1 MERRAIFAGR
11 LLPAVL
17 LTPQLAVTIVFFIW
31 PAAQALLQS
40 VRREDAFG
48 LSSRFV
54 GLDNFAAIFA
64 DPSYLASVEI
74 SFVFGFAVAALA
86 LALGLLFAAMADRV
100 VRGAA
105 FYKTVLM
112 LPYAIAPAIA
122 GVLWLFLF
130 NPSFGIVGSALR
142 RIGVDWNFL
151 LDGRQALL
159 LVILAAAWKQIGYN
173 FLFFLAGLQAIPKSL
188 LEAAAL
194 DGAGRRRRF
203 WRITFPLLAPTSF
216 FLLVVNIVYA
226 FFDTF
231 GIIQNVTGGG
241 PDKVTEILV
250 FKVWYDGVVGLDIG
264 GSAAQSVILMAIVV
278 ALTAA
283 QFRFVE
289 RRVHYA

>member
-1 MERRAIFAGR
+1 M
-11 LLPAVL
+11 
-17 LTPQLAVTIVFFIW
+17 TIVFFFW

-48 LSSRFV
+48 LSTRFV

-64 DPSYLASVEI
+64 NPSYLASVEI
-74 SFVFGFAVAALA
+74 SFVFSLAVAGLA
-86 LALGLLFAAMADRV
+86 LGSGLLFAAMADRV

-105 FYKTVLM
+105 VYQTVLL

-142 RIGVDWNFL
+142 HIGIDWNYL
-151 LDGRQALL
+151 LNGRQALL

-231 GIIQNVTGGG
+231 GIIQNVTAGRAGQGHRDPGLQGLVRRRRRSRSRRLGGAIGDPDGDRHRPDRG
-241 PDKVTEILV
+241 PVPLCR
-250 FKVWYDGVVGLDIG
+250 
-264 GSAAQSVILMAIVV
+264 AAG
-278 ALTAA
+278 ALRMIMTG
-283 QFRFVE
+283 
-289 RRVHYA
+289 